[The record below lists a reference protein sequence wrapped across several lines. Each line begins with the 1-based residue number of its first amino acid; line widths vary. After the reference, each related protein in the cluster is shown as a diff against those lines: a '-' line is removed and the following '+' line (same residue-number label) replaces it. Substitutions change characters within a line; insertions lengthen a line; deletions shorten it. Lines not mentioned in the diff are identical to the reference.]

1 MSMEIFAVV
10 VTYNPNILKLK
21 EFIYSLTS
29 LNSIVKAIIVD
40 NGSNNNQELLSL
52 GSENTEI
59 LSLSENLGIAHAQNI
74 GIKKSISD
82 GAKYIIFFDQDS
94 LIEEKFIISLFDDLK
109 SVSNSGDKIAAIGP
123 RFIDENKGFYFPA
136 LRFNKHGLIDKI
148 SVENISSPV
157 EVSFLISSGTL
168 MSVAALNDIGLMKEE
183 FFIDFVDTEW
193 CFRAISLGY
202 KIYMSEQAVMKHS
215 IGDDTLKIYNFN
227 IPVHSGFRRYYRIR
241 NLFFMWRMPYI
252 PKILVAKLMVTNFLI
267 QVLLFLLKDKKWDY
281 IKFYVKAVKDGLK
294 ESYNYKV

>member
-1 MSMEIFAVV
+1 MMFNKIVSVIVTFNPEENRLNKLVSLLIDSQVTVV
-10 VTYNPNILKLK
+10 
-21 EFIYSLTS
+21 
-29 LNSIVKAIIVD
+29 IVD
-40 NGSNNNQELLSL
+40 NNSQKNFFLEEQKYFFKYSL
-52 GSENTEI
+52 N
-59 LSLSENLGIAHAQNI
+59 ENLGIAYAQNI
-74 GIKKSISD
+74 GIKKSIEL
-82 GAKYIIFFDQDS
+82 GASHILFFDQDS
-94 LIEEKFIISLFDDLK
+94 HISDHFVDNLMSDYLK
-109 SVSNSGDKIAAIGP
+109 IYATHEKIAAIGP

-148 SVENISSPV
+148 SVENISTPI

-168 MSVAALNDIGLMKEE
+168 ISVEALKDIGLMKEE

-227 IPVHSGFRRYYRIR
+227 IPVHSGFRRYYRVR
-241 NLFFMWRMPYI
+241 NLFFMWKMPYI

-281 IKFYVKAVKDGLK
+281 IKFYVKAIKDGLK
-294 ESYNYKV
+294 ESHNYKV

>member
-1 MSMEIFAVV
+1 MNIVAVI
-10 VTYNPNILKLK
+10 VTYNPNIDCLRVL
-21 EFIYSLTS
+21 LDN
-29 LNSIVKAIIVD
+29 LNNSCVSIIIVD
-40 NGSNNNQELLSL
+40 NYSTNEAFKNTAFKSNVELLSL
-52 GSENTEI
+52 SKNQ
-59 LSLSENLGIAHAQNI
+59 GIAFAQNV
-74 GIKKSISD
+74 GIEKAIKID
-82 GAKYIIFFDQDS
+82 ADYILFFDQDS
-94 LIEEKFIISLFDDLK
+94 NVSNHFVDDLMSDYRK
-109 SVSNSGDKIAAIGP
+109 IYATHDKIAAIGP

-148 SVENISSPV
+148 SVENISTPI

-168 MSVAALNDIGLMKEE
+168 ISVEALKDIGLMKEE

-193 CFRAISLGY
+193 CFRAISMGY

-227 IPVHSGFRRYYRIR
+227 IPVHSGFRRYYRVR
-241 NLFFMWRMPYI
+241 NLFFMWKMPYI

-281 IKFYVKAVKDGLK
+281 IKFYVKAIKDGLK
-294 ESYNYKV
+294 ESHNYKV

>member
-1 MSMEIFAVV
+1 MNIVAVI
-10 VTYNPNILKLK
+10 VTYNPNIDCLRVL
-21 EFIYSLTS
+21 LDN
-29 LNSIVKAIIVD
+29 LNNSCVSIIIVD
-40 NGSNNNQELLSL
+40 NYSTNEAFKNTAFKSNVELLSL
-52 GSENTEI
+52 SKNQ
-59 LSLSENLGIAHAQNI
+59 GIAFAQNV
-74 GIKKSISD
+74 GIEKAIKID
-82 GAKYIIFFDQDS
+82 ADYILFFDQDS
-94 LIEEKFIISLFDDLK
+94 NVSNHFVDDLK
-109 SVSNSGDKIAAIGP
+109 SDYRKIYATHEKIAAIGP

-148 SVENISSPV
+148 SVENISTPI

-168 MSVAALNDIGLMKEE
+168 ISVEALKDIGLMKEE

-193 CFRAISLGY
+193 CFRAISMGY

-227 IPVHSGFRRYYRIR
+227 IPVHSGFRRYYRVR
-241 NLFFMWRMPYI
+241 NLFFMWKMPYI

-281 IKFYVKAVKDGLK
+281 IKFYVKAIKDGLK
-294 ESYNYKV
+294 ESHNYKV

>member
-1 MSMEIFAVV
+1 MNIVAVI
-10 VTYNPNILKLK
+10 VTYNPNIDCLRVL
-21 EFIYSLTS
+21 LDN
-29 LNSIVKAIIVD
+29 LNNSCLSIIIVD
-40 NGSNNNQELLSL
+40 NYSTNEAFKNIVFKSNVELLSL
-52 GSENTEI
+52 SKNQ
-59 LSLSENLGIAHAQNI
+59 GIAFAQNV
-74 GIKKSISD
+74 GIEKAIKID
-82 GAKYIIFFDQDS
+82 ADYILFFDQDS
-94 LIEEKFIISLFDDLK
+94 NVSNNFVDDLMSDYRK
-109 SVSNSGDKIAAIGP
+109 IYATHEKIAAIGP

-148 SVENISSPV
+148 SVENISTPI

-168 MSVAALNDIGLMKEE
+168 ISVEALKDIGLMKEE

-227 IPVHSGFRRYYRIR
+227 IPVHSGFRRYYRVR
-241 NLFFMWRMPYI
+241 NLFFMWKMPYI

-267 QVLLFLLKDKKWDY
+267 QVLLFLLKDKKLDY
-281 IKFYVKAVKDGLK
+281 IKFYLKAIKDGVK
-294 ESYNYKV
+294 QSKDYRV

>member
-1 MSMEIFAVV
+1 MNIVAVI
-10 VTYNPNILKLK
+10 VTYNPNIDCLRVL
-21 EFIYSLTS
+21 LDN
-29 LNSIVKAIIVD
+29 LNNSCVSIIIVD
-40 NGSNNNQELLSL
+40 NYSTNEAFKNTAFKSNVELLSL
-52 GSENTEI
+52 SKNQ
-59 LSLSENLGIAHAQNI
+59 GIAFAQNV
-74 GIKKSISD
+74 GIEKAIKID
-82 GAKYIIFFDQDS
+82 ADYILFFDQDS
-94 LIEEKFIISLFDDLK
+94 NVSNHFVDDLMSDYRK
-109 SVSNSGDKIAAIGP
+109 IYATHEKIAAIGP

-148 SVENISSPV
+148 SVENISTPI

-168 MSVAALNDIGLMKEE
+168 ISVEALKDIGLMKEE

-193 CFRAISLGY
+193 CFRAISIGY

-227 IPVHSGFRRYYRIR
+227 IPVHSGFRRYYRVR
-241 NLFFMWRMPYI
+241 NLFFMWKMPYI

-281 IKFYVKAVKDGLK
+281 IKFYVKAIKDGLK
-294 ESYNYKV
+294 ESHNYKV